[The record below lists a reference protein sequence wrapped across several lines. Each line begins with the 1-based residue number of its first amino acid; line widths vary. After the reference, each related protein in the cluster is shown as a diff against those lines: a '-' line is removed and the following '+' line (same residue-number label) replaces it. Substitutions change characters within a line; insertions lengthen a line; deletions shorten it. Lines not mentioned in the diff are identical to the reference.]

1 MILIYD
7 NSNPII
13 GSLLSAACTVA
24 EFNYGQ
30 ARFPLLVGTFLSLL
44 EVQPQWPE
52 GVWRPW
58 GGRGRGGEGKT
69 GSLVGSAE
77 WRAATA
83 LPAAG
88 SCTA

>member
-30 ARFPLLVGTFLSLL
+30 ARFPLLA
-44 EVQPQWPE
+44 
-52 GVWRPW
+52 R
-58 GGRGRGGEGKT
+58 
-69 GSLVGSAE
+69 GSLRVTPGGPSPVA
-77 WRAATA
+77 
-83 LPAAG
+83 
-88 SCTA
+88 